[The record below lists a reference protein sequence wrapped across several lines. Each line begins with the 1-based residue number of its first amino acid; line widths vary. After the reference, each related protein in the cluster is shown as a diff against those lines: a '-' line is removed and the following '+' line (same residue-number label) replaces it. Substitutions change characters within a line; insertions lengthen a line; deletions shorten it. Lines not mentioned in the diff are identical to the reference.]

1 MRCAV
6 RVLLLAAIVVGVGCS
21 LFRDPRVKVADIAFI
36 SAPDTIRADSVLGFT
51 VHADLGHHSEFVLD
65 HVDTSRSRSQFEIR
79 VWSRDVSRKGYATLH
94 VVTRADLTYQ
104 AYPAGS
110 GSYHIIG
117 HQPDGSITKKTITVL
132 P

>member
-6 RVLLLAAIVVGVGCS
+6 RALLLAVVPLVAGCS
-21 LFRDPRVKVADIAFI
+21 LFRDPRVSVADIAFI
-36 SAPDTIRADSVLGFT
+36 SAPDTVRADSVLGFT

-65 HVDTSRSRSQFEIR
+65 HVDTSRSSSQFEIR

-94 VVTRADLTYQ
+94 VVTRAELTYQ
-104 AYPAGS
+104 AYPAES

-117 HQPDGSITKKTITVL
+117 HQPDGSTTKKTITVL